1 MHCSLGPDGPW
12 NKSAQAEADFQSKEV
27 EAMACLPLHSDTT
40 QAPGPE
46 RQPFISLLKVSERG
60 RACVHVHAYG
70 AYKHVLIASDS
81 HRQVWVFMG

>member
-27 EAMACLPLHSDTT
+27 EATACLPLHSDTT

-46 RQPFISLLKVSERG
+46 RQPFISLLKVSEGVRV
-60 RACVHVHAYG
+60 CTCMHVVHINT
-70 AYKHVLIASDS
+70 LL
-81 HRQVWVFMG
+81 